1 MKIIILLTLIFL
13 TSCSSLTLNNIAP
26 GYIEAFTA
34 IKSLIIVDKENKD
47 ITKDLID
54 KIPYA
59 SSLISIGKGKNALM
73 ILESSL
79 NGEHTWVTQ
88 DGVYIVTRDGKII
101 KTAGLKNNLIDF
113 VTPSINYKTLKK
125 NESFSYF
132 TYLSYDKPSLSNL
145 KLRSTITLRDKETVS
160 LFMQEKELF
169 LIEERIENVYLGWS
183 ELNKYWV
190 DKDFYVWKSIQH
202 TSPKLPPFYIEIT
215 KKPAE

>member
-1 MKIIILLTLIFL
+1 M

-26 GYIEAFTA
+26 GYKEAFTS
-34 IKSLIIVDKENKD
+34 IKSLIIVNKENKD

-59 SSLISIGKGKNALM
+59 SSLISVGKGKNALM

-79 NGEHTWVTQ
+79 DGEYTWVTQ
-88 DGVYIVTRDGKII
+88 DGVFIVIRDGKII
-101 KTAGLKNNLIDF
+101 QTAGLKNNLIDL
-113 VTPSINYKTLKK
+113 VSPKVDYQSLKTNDSFTYLK
-125 NESFSYF
+125 
-132 TYLSYDKPSLSNL
+132 YLSYDKPSLNNL
-145 KLRSTITLRDKETVS
+145 KIKTTITLRDKTKVS

-169 LIEERIENVYLGWS
+169 LIEERIENDYIGWS

-202 TSPKLPPFYIEIT
+202 ISPKLPPFYIEIT